1 MFQGFNQPNNF
12 MNNSNNPM
20 NMMQQFMQF
29 KNNFQGDPQQA
40 VMNLLNSGQMSQ
52 SQLNQLQG
60 MARQFM
66 NTFKG

>member
-1 MFQGFNQPNNF
+1 MFQGFNRPNNF

-40 VMNLLNSGQMSQ
+40 VMNLLNSGRMSQ